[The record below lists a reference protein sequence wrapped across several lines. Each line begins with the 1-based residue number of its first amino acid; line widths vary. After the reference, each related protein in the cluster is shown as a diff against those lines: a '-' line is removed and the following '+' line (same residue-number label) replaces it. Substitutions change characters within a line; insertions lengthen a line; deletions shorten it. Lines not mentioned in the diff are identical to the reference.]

1 MRRLSLPILGVLL
14 SISAADVGRAQELAV
29 GFRGGLDIT
38 SADFEGSLLESTS
51 SRTGWSGG
59 LVLSALITRTV
70 ELQTGGWIS
79 KKGFDGVDS
88 SGGGTTEVDQT
99 YFEIPMLIG
108 VRIPGKISPH
118 LLAGPVLGLELS
130 CNLTAPNFPNG
141 VNCDDPID
149 APRTKGADFGI
160 LFGAGVEVSVGRVSL
175 LADALYNLGLTDISE
190 FSVGGQISSI
200 KSRAF
205 YLSFGVL
212 WPIGGTRG
220 PRGTEPQP

>member
-14 SISAADVGRAQELAV
+14 SISAVDVGRAQELAV
-29 GFRGGLDIT
+29 GFRGGLAIT

-88 SGGGTTEVDQT
+88 SGGTTEVDQT

-118 LLAGPVLGLELS
+118 LLTGPVLGLELS

-160 LFGAGVEVSVGRVSL
+160 LFGAGVEASVGRVSL
-175 LADALYNLGLTDISE
+175 IADALYNLGLTDISE

-205 YLSFGVL
+205 YLSVGVL
-212 WPIGGTRG
+212 WPVGGT
-220 PRGTEPQP
+220 RGTEPQL

>member
-29 GFRGGLDIT
+29 GFRGGLAIT

-79 KKGFDGVDS
+79 KKGFDGVNS
-88 SGGGTTEVDQT
+88 LGGTTEVDQT

-118 LLAGPVLGLELS
+118 LLTGPVLGLELS
-130 CNLTAPNFPNG
+130 CTLTSTPNIPNG
-141 VNCDDPID
+141 VNCDNPLDG
-149 APRTKGADFGI
+149 PRTKGADFGI
-160 LFGAGVEVSVGRVSL
+160 LFGAGVEASVGRVSL
-175 LADALYNLGLTDISE
+175 IADALYNLGLTDISE
-190 FSVGGQISSI
+190 FSVSGQVTSI

-212 WPIGGTRG
+212 WPVGGT
-220 PRGTEPQP
+220 RGTEPQL

>member
-38 SADFEGSLLESTS
+38 SAEFEGSLLESTS

-59 LVLSALITRTV
+59 LVLSALISRTV

-88 SGGGTTEVDQT
+88 SGGTTEVDQT

-118 LLAGPVLGLELS
+118 LLTGPVLGLELS
-130 CNLTAPNFPNG
+130 CNLTTPNLDG

-160 LFGAGVEVSVGRVSL
+160 LFGAGVEASVGRVSL
-175 LADALYNLGLTDISE
+175 IADALYNLGLTNISE

-205 YLSFGVL
+205 YLSVGVL
-212 WPIGGTRG
+212 WPVGGTRG
-220 PRGTEPQP
+220 TRGTEPQL

>member
-14 SISAADVGRAQELAV
+14 SISAVDVGRAQELAV

-51 SRTGWSGG
+51 SRTGLSGG

-79 KKGFDGVDS
+79 KKGFDGVES
-88 SGGGTTEVDQT
+88 SGGTTEVDQT

-118 LLAGPVLGLELS
+118 LLTGPVLGIELS
-130 CNLTAPNFPNG
+130 CNLTNINFPNG
-141 VNCDDPID
+141 VNCDNPSDG
-149 APRTKGADFGI
+149 PRTKGADFGI
-160 LFGAGVEVSVGRVSL
+160 LFGAGVEASVGRVSL
-175 LADALYNLGLTDISE
+175 IADALYNRGLTDVSE
-190 FSVGGQISSI
+190 FSVSGQVTSI

-205 YLSFGVL
+205 YLSFGVI
-212 WPIGGTRG
+212 WPVGGT
-220 PRGTEPQP
+220 RGTEPQL

>member
-29 GFRGGLDIT
+29 GFRGGLAIT

-79 KKGFDGVDS
+79 KKGFNGVDS
-88 SGGGTTEVDQT
+88 SGGTTEVDQT

-130 CNLTAPNFPNG
+130 CNLTAPNFANG

-160 LFGAGVEVSVGRVSL
+160 LFGAGVEASLGRVSL
-175 LADALYNLGLTDISE
+175 IADALFNYGLTDISE
-190 FSVGGQISSI
+190 LSPVLGSIDSI

-205 YLSFGVL
+205 YLSVGVL
-212 WPIGGTRG
+212 WPVGGT
-220 PRGTEPQP
+220 RGTEPQL

>member
-29 GFRGGLDIT
+29 GFRGGRDIT

-79 KKGFDGVDS
+79 KKGFDGVNS
-88 SGGGTTEVDQT
+88 IGGTTEVDQT

-160 LFGAGVEVSVGRVSL
+160 LFGAGVEASVGRVSL
-175 LADALYNLGLTDISE
+175 IADALFNYGLTDISE
-190 FSVGGQISSI
+190 LSPVLGSIDSI

-205 YLSFGVL
+205 YLSVGVL
-212 WPIGGTRG
+212 WPVGGT
-220 PRGTEPQP
+220 RGTEPQL